1 MTMSGPPQA
10 GGGSWVMVP
19 DTVFPLRRAA
29 LWPRDFPTSGE
40 PVGGFHM
47 NGMNDGMNG
56 DMNDAMKADR
66 NRPYASRKR
75 NRP

>member
-1 MTMSGPPQA
+1 MTMSGVPPQA

-29 LWPRDFPTSGE
+29 PWPRDFPTSGE

-47 NGMNDGMNG
+47 NGDMNG
-56 DMNDAMKADR
+56 EMKADR

-75 NRP
+75 SRP